1 MISAKRLVQLAKKWQ
16 RMTALGRKRLT
27 MTTKKDEEYCTSV
40 VAGKGHCVMYTAD
53 GIRFKVPLAYLTTA
67 VFSELL
73 RMSQE
78 EFGFPSD
85 DRIMLLCDAAVME
98 YALCLLK
105 RSASVEVEKALLSSM
120 VAPCHYTGISVVPTI
135 GVNQQISCL

>member
-1 MISAKRLVQLAKKWQ
+1 MISARRLAQLVKKWQ
-16 RMTALGRKRLT
+16 RMAVLGRKRLT
-27 MTTKKDEEYCTSV
+27 MKGKENKECSTS

-53 GIRFKVPLAYLTTA
+53 GSRFEVPLACLSTA

-78 EFGFPSD
+78 EFGFTKD
-85 DRIMLLCDAAVME
+85 GRIMLPCDAAVME
-98 YALCLLK
+98 YAMCLLK
-105 RSASVEVEKALLSSM
+105 RNASVDMEKALLSSI
-120 VAPCHYTGISVVPTI
+120 VAPCHYTGCMVPTV